1 MSKIKVSGTASES
14 TVHAEKDFQLVRQ
27 QVEMKAGEALFREV
41 SRKITEQRE
50 QSQTDDTDQ
59 ETQSG
64 QPKDTADIYS
74 TRPQPYSSGAGSVDQ
89 VLRWLLEMA
98 GKDWEAF
105 LEWLPDPSLP
115 LPDQLQELSRLYLKL
130 LEYALKYAEGGNQ
143 TEQLARLDS
152 LLAEKL
158 NLVMDQNLEALTSL
172 LEQTGENAALD
183 SIRSSLYRQT
193 AGQTLSPQAVHILF
207 AQGTSVHT
215 SAQTS
220 AQISAR
226 SQADRSFPASPSFSG
241 EGMIYQPSR
250 KQNARFQ
257 QACHTQES
265 SWKQQLG
272 QRQETIRN
280 ARNGIAPNTFRQAG
294 PASCSGRE
302 MEMANRFSAHVN
314 GSGNLFHNPDIT
326 ARNEEVTGLLAAVMS
341 IKGQVYAE
349 KAGQTS
355 SLALSLQNAIAKIV
369 KQYLGRKG
377 AADVYN
383 HTLTAYRQTE
393 SPQKAIQAGQD
404 YAYQRFREK
413 QRDPAFQKS
422 ASYAREAGFFR
433 SLLKKLSPEKE
444 FSMGAGILRE
454 DWQNFLHTLG
464 TLQYASYLSRAAGH
478 SPWGLLAGPGGS
490 QMSIGETTVK
500 ILLGVSVVIL
510 LGVLAVVW
518 LRPI

>member
-14 TVHAEKDFQLVRQ
+14 TVHAEKDLQLVRQ
-27 QVEMKAGEALFREV
+27 QAEMKAGEALFREV

-50 QSQTDDTDQ
+50 QSQADDTDQ
-59 ETQSG
+59 ETESG

-74 TRPQPYSSGAGSVDQ
+74 TRPQPYSSGAGSADQ
-89 VLRWLLEMA
+89 VLKWLLEMA
-98 GKDWEAF
+98 GEDWEAF

-130 LEYALKYAEGGNQ
+130 LEYALKYAEGENQ

-172 LEQTGENAALD
+172 LEKTGENAALD

-193 AGQTLSPQAVHILF
+193 AGQTLSPQAAHILF
-207 AQGTSVHT
+207 AQGTP
-215 SAQTS
+215 AQTS
-220 AQISAR
+220 ARVSVH
-226 SQADRSFPASPSFSG
+226 SQTDRSLTASPSFSG

-280 ARNGIAPNTFRQAG
+280 ARNGIAPNTFRQTG

-314 GSGNLFHNPDIT
+314 GSGNLFRNPDIT

-341 IKGQVYAE
+341 IKGQVYTE

-369 KQYLGRKG
+369 KQYLGRRG

-383 HTLTAYRQTE
+383 HTLTAYRQLK

-422 ASYAREAGFFR
+422 APYAREAGFFR
-433 SLLKKLSPEKE
+433 SFLNKLSPEKE
-444 FSMGAGILRE
+444 FSLGAGILRE

-478 SPWGLLAGPGGS
+478 SPWGILASPGAS

-510 LGVLAVVW
+510 IGVLAVVW